1 MNYFPWSID
10 LRIPFPPSHP
20 LKKVYLLE
28 APHLQVADMGTK
40 YSGQL
45 SVEQRKNTH
54 VQTKCGY
61 AQTGYVKPCLLAL
74 KNTLQLLCSFSLF
87 TNATDQAHNMIYF
100 FFFLFNA
107 PSACDLR
114 QGFPLH
120 SGPRWSHLVWFWS
133 ICSTLRGPACS
144 LGVLLETLQ
153 LWAAYYAARQKWGNK
168 TVTIPEVVGNSGTEL
183 PIKTQLFTA
192 EKCALS
198 WDTWGWTV
206 SPD

>member
-100 FFFLFNA
+100 FFSFLMLQVLVIWGRASPFTQGPGDHILCGFGA
-107 PSACDLR
+107 SAQHWEVL
-114 QGFPLH
+114 PA
-120 SGPRWSHLVWFWS
+120 VWGCCWKP
-133 ICSTLRGPACS
+133 CSCEQLIM
-144 LGVLLETLQ
+144 LQ
-153 LWAAYYAARQKWGNK
+153 DRSEEIKL
-168 TVTIPEVVGNSGTEL
+168 TIPEVVGNSGTEL